1 MEIPGYKGNLVWL
14 PSRTIFLT
22 RHGSHAY
29 GTNTPTSDLDLKG
42 VAIPPREYFL
52 GFAQHFEQAE
62 VREPDM
68 VIYELRKFMQL
79 AADCNP
85 NIIETLFTDPS
96 DHLGV
101 TALGEKLLAARD
113 LFVSRRARYTFS
125 GYAMAQMRR
134 LETHYRWV
142 KAPPPAPPRR
152 EDFGLAALSEDEEAR
167 LKALHGEIDRLVKT
181 WDTDLSALPKDTQD
195 ELRERIT
202 EALSERVAAESE
214 SWRAASRHLGLN
226 DETIHTLAREREF
239 RARLREWEQFAS
251 WLKSRNPKRAEF
263 EAKYGYDCYLDDTEF
278 LTADS
283 WKRYDEISEGD
294 LLATLH
300 PASGQVEYQ
309 HYTDRVAKSYSGTIG
324 VVTARHTSC
333 AVTLNHRMWVSAC
346 RRSPANGYSTAYVR
360 EEADWHFAKLDEILE
375 SRRSYFHVRVAASPK
390 LDDDSS
396 ISDDFLILVGCYVS
410 EGCVG
415 KRLTNGTASVLRIS
429 QRSGG
434 RLEPFMDGLMAR
446 NPDQIRRFSYTRDE
460 DWRQHECQETVW
472 TVADRGWAERI
483 ERECGS
489 GSSTK
494 RLPRWAR
501 GLSARQAHLLLDVL
515 IAGDGT
521 ERPPVRIYYTASK
534 RLAGD
539 VQALCASTGIVSHVW
554 GPYAYEHSPTAMYQV
569 CIGEAKEAVPVA
581 FREEESPSFHTEE
594 VRDARIVCFT
604 VPNELLVTRRNGKV
618 AIQGNTKFGAH
629 VVRLFRMCREILET
643 GKVQVRRPDRDE
655 LIAIRNGAW
664 SFEAL
669 RAFAD
674 AEDKATE
681 GLYKASKLPH
691 SPDRKALDALC
702 VAMVDEAL
710 RTMS

>member
-1 MEIPGYKGNLVWL
+1 MEIPGYKGNLPWL

-68 VIYELRKFMQL
+68 VVYELRKFMQL

-101 TALGEKLLAARD
+101 TPLGEKLLAARD
-113 LFVSRRARYTFS
+113 LFLSRRARYTFS

-142 KAPPPAPPRR
+142 KSPPPVPPRR

-202 EALSERVAAESE
+202 EALAERVAAESE

-226 DETIHTLAREREF
+226 DETIQTLAREREF

-251 WLKSRNPKRAEF
+251 WLKSRNPKRAEL
-263 EAKYGYDCYLDDTEF
+263 EAKYGYD
-278 LTADS
+278 
-283 WKRYDEISEGD
+283 
-294 LLATLH
+294 
-300 PASGQVEYQ
+300 
-309 HYTDRVAKSYSGTIG
+309 
-324 VVTARHTSC
+324 
-333 AVTLNHRMWVSAC
+333 
-346 RRSPANGYSTAYVR
+346 
-360 EEADWHFAKLDEILE
+360 
-375 SRRSYFHVRVAASPK
+375 
-390 LDDDSS
+390 
-396 ISDDFLILVGCYVS
+396 
-410 EGCVG
+410 
-415 KRLTNGTASVLRIS
+415 
-429 QRSGG
+429 
-434 RLEPFMDGLMAR
+434 
-446 NPDQIRRFSYTRDE
+446 
-460 DWRQHECQETVW
+460 
-472 TVADRGWAERI
+472 
-483 ERECGS
+483 
-489 GSSTK
+489 
-494 RLPRWAR
+494 
-501 GLSARQAHLLLDVL
+501 
-515 IAGDGT
+515 
-521 ERPPVRIYYTASK
+521 
-534 RLAGD
+534 
-539 VQALCASTGIVSHVW
+539 
-554 GPYAYEHSPTAMYQV
+554 
-569 CIGEAKEAVPVA
+569 
-581 FREEESPSFHTEE
+581 
-594 VRDARIVCFT
+594 
-604 VPNELLVTRRNGKV
+604 
-618 AIQGNTKFGAH
+618 TKFGAH

-643 GKVQVRRPDRDE
+643 GRVQVRRPDRDE
-655 LIAIRNGAW
+655 LLAIRNGAW
-664 SFEAL
+664 SFDAL

-702 VAMVDEAL
+702 VSMVDEAL